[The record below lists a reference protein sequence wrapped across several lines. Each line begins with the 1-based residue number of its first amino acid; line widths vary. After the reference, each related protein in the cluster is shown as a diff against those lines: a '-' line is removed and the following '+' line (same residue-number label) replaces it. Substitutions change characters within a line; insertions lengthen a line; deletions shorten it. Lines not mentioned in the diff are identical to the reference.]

1 MNSGPVPFVPWGT
14 TQGSREEVKTKHN
27 EKAPTFHETLE
38 AGVKDAGNFIKSP
51 EVKEAV
57 SGNIII
63 GGAIT
68 TLPGFIERLEKEV
81 NIDFNSERSNTNLCQ
96 TISGKQLWKVRDLSN
111 RQYSA
116 WIGGS
121 VLASMSNFESKC
133 ITKEEYDEYGPIMV
147 HRKCFL

>member
-1 MNSGPVPFVPWGT
+1 MFLFCTDFNEYCFAGDEYPSI
-14 TQGSREEVKTKHN
+14 SRHIQSVI
-27 EKAPTFHETLE
+27 
-38 AGVKDAGNFIKSP
+38 NFIKSP

-63 GGAIT
+63 GGVIT

-81 NIDFNSERSNTNLCQ
+81 NIDFNSEGSNTNLCQ